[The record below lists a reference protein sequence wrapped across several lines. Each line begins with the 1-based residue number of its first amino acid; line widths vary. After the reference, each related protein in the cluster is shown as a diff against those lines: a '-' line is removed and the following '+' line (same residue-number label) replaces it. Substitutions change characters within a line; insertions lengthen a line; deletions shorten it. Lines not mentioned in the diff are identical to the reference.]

1 VENSVSIPKIN
12 STNYTYLGCANVSK
26 NTSGIPNTR
35 VVSPSAP
42 LVCRVARPV
51 AVENNQSE
59 EMKLSNIIGKTNK
72 IPISKTTS
80 SFTLEDL
87 LPPVQQAPIKHSG
100 ESNLKCKFYRFK
112 NTNYKY
118 K

>member
-1 VENSVSIPKIN
+1 VENSVSIPKLN
-12 STNYTYLGCANVSK
+12 STSYTYLGCANASK

-51 AVENNQSE
+51 EGENNQSE

-72 IPISKTTS
+72 IPISETTP

-100 ESNLKCKFYRFK
+100 ESQMQFYKFK